1 MLPGLGLAIGA
12 GLLKGGAEA
21 YNRYGMSRDLR
32 MTPEQERRMRELE
45 RLEARD
51 AFGLST
57 ADRDLYQ
64 TRLMAPVQTAER
76 EALARFGASQ
86 NIADVGQGAAF
97 RQQQALKQTS
107 EAARAETAQALA
119 ARDAEVARQ
128 QQEALG
134 MMREREARRKQLER
148 EALTSF
154 LGTTGSALE
163 TAGEMQ
169 FASKMLDKKL
179 ADLDTPDSTLVT
191 GTANMLFGDGPAATP
206 PTNKGGRVDGVDQPR
221 EPVYEPQLFRQTGL
235 AFNPLTGQYESVED
249 TTNQFLNNYFGGS
262 NGF

>member
-128 QQEALG
+128 QQEALL

-154 LGTTGSALE
+154 LGTAGGALE

-206 PTNKGGRVDGVDQPR
+206 PSNKGGRVDGVDQPR
-221 EPVYEPQLFRQTGL
+221 EPVQDIGL
-235 AFNPLTGQYESVED
+235 GLYSSPLQRLYLGY
-249 TTNQFLNNYFGGS
+249 
-262 NGF
+262 